1 MSAVG
6 LPNYGPEGSW
16 WPRSALLPMCTRTI
30 LCRPAQRAHSAHRLP
45 SPREGRSSIST
56 PLIGSLRRTYGWF
69 VSVVD
74 LVRNGVDDMR
84 AVYRDHPSGSL
95 TPEQIALQGS
105 VSLNLTQLGHG
116 ASAARDSC
124 AVALSLAWPCD
135 LGVDPLQAIE

>member
-95 TPEQIALQGS
+95 TPDRSHCRARYPS
-105 VSLNLTQLGHG
+105 TSRS
-116 ASAARDSC
+116 SATGPRLHETHARSPC
-124 AVALSLAWPCD
+124 RSSLA
-135 LGVDPLQAIE
+135 L